1 MDAANA
7 GDRSGRGDRG
17 SAGAA
22 SIKRPAFF
30 ADDEEAFR
38 PGGPVQH
45 TPPRSPVQR
54 EVFAD
59 DYDEAETVET
69 DDRNGQDDPE

>member
-1 MDAANA
+1 MQGAAQA
-7 GDRSGRGDRG
+7 TATADV
-17 SAGAA
+17 AA

-30 ADDEEAFR
+30 ADEEAFR

-59 DYDEAETVET
+59 DYDEAEEAVET
-69 DDRNGQDDPE
+69 DDGQTAGDEEDDVEEE